1 MTKQMGILIGT
12 VLFCFLLVVGSC
24 GSYNGMVNDKE
35 TVDQRIGQVQNVYQ
49 RRADLI
55 PNLVEV
61 VKGYASHE
69 KGTFEAVTKARAS
82 ATQVTLSPNS
92 TPEQLAKFQAAQGE
106 LSAALGKLM
115 MLKEAYPELKAAQNF
130 LALQAEVAG
139 TENRIAVERKEWQK
153 AVKEYNVRIK
163 RFPASIIAS
172 FGGFKPAAFFA
183 AEEGA
188 KTAPKIEFN
197 KK

>member
-1 MTKQMGILIGT
+1 MTKQMGILIGV
-12 VLFCFLLVVGSC
+12 VLFCLFLVVGSC

-35 TVDQRIGQVQNVYQ
+35 AVDQKIGQVQNVYQ

-55 PNLVEV
+55 PNLVET

-69 KGTFEAVTKARAS
+69 KGTFESVTKARS
-82 ATQVTLSPNS
+82 DATKITLSPNT
-92 TPEQLAKFQAAQGE
+92 TPEDLKKWQAAQGE

-115 MLKEAYPELKAAQNF
+115 MLKEAYPELKANQNF
-130 LALQAEVAG
+130 LALQTQIEG
-139 TENRIAVERKEWQK
+139 TENRIATERRQWQI

-163 RFPASIIAS
+163 RFPASIIAGL
-172 FGGFKPAAFFA
+172 GGFKPAPFFE

-188 KTAPKIEFN
+188 KTAPKIKF
-197 KK
+197 